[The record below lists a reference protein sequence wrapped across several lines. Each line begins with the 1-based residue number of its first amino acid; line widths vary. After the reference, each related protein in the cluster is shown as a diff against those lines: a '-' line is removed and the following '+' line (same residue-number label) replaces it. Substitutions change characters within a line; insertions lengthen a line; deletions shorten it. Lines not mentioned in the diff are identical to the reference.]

1 MSDVQMS
8 GEQKSGVQKSDVQ
21 DLKDKVCAAIDAR
34 REQIIDIG
42 ETILNNPE
50 TGFREVKTEALV
62 AKTLSGLGLDVE
74 TGLAITGA
82 KATLNGKNNGPNLAL
97 IGELDSL
104 CIPDHPFADSGNGAA
119 HACGH
124 NAQIAGM
131 LGAAMGIIDGDIA
144 PELGGRL
151 TFFAV
156 PAEELIEVGYRMGLR
171 ASGEIEFMTGKAE
184 LIRRGHFDDVNLA
197 LMCHTKNDSVAS
209 HVANSSN
216 GAVIKKIRFLGKAA
230 HAGGRPQFGINALN
244 AANLCMTAIALNRE
258 TFWDS
263 DTIRIHPIITKGGDA
278 VSAVPADVVI
288 ETFVRGRTLEG
299 IVDAAAKVD
308 RAARGAA
315 MAIGATVEIETTA
328 GYLPQHNNRTI
339 SDLWGGNVEHIYGPD
354 QFKIEEHRTGSTDM
368 GDLGHIMPVS
378 HPYIFG
384 ASGTGHGND
393 YLMQDKEAVYV
404 NMAKLLAMTAIDLLH
419 GDADQARKI
428 LDDAP
433 PKLSKQQ
440 YLDFNR
446 SMMDTAR
453 FESEVLPQ
461 RGTPL

>member
-1 MSDVQMS
+1 MSDVQR
-8 GEQKSGVQKSDVQ
+8 
-21 DLKDKVCAAIDAR
+21 LKDRVCAAIDAE
-34 REQIIDIG
+34 REKIVGIG
-42 ETILNNPE
+42 ETIMNNPE

-62 AKTLSGLGLDVE
+62 AGTLRELGMEAE
-74 TGLAITGA
+74 TGLAITGV
-82 KATLNGKNNGPNLAL
+82 KATLNGHNNGPNLAL

-104 CIPDHPFADSGNGAA
+104 CIPDHPFADSASGAA

-131 LGAAMGIIDGDIA
+131 LGAAMGIINSGVA
-144 PELGGRL
+144 AELGGRL

-156 PAEELIEVGYRMGLR
+156 PAEELIEVGYRMDLR
-171 ASGEIEFMTGKAE
+171 DKGDIEFLTGKAE

-197 LMCHTKNDSVAS
+197 LMCHTKNDTVAS

-244 AANLCMTAIALNRE
+244 AANLCMTAIAFQRE

-308 RAARGAA
+308 RAAHGAA

-339 SDLWGGNVEHIYGPD
+339 SNLWGGNVEQIYGPD
-354 QFKIEEHRTGSTDM
+354 QFTIEEHRTGSTDM

-393 YLMQDKEAVYV
+393 YLMQDKQAVYV
-404 NMAKLLAMTAIDLLH
+404 NMAKLLAMTAIDLLS
-419 GDADQARKI
+419 DEADQARKI
-428 LDDAP
+428 LDATP
-433 PKLSKQQ
+433 PKLTKQQ

-446 SMMDTAR
+446 SMMATAR
-453 FESEVLPQ
+453 FESETLPQ
-461 RGTPL
+461 RGVPL

>member
-1 MSDVQMS
+1 VSDIQR
-8 GEQKSGVQKSDVQ
+8 
-21 DLKDKVCAAIDAR
+21 LKDRVCAAIDAK
-34 REQIIDIG
+34 REQIVGIG
-42 ETILNNPE
+42 ETIMSNPE

-62 AKTLSGLGLDVE
+62 AKTFRDLGLEAE
-74 TGLAITGA
+74 TGLAITGV
-82 KATLNGKNNGPNLAL
+82 KATLNGQNNGPNLAL

-104 CIPDHPFADSGNGAA
+104 CIPDHPFADSTSGAA

-131 LGAAMGIIDGDIA
+131 LGAATGIIDSGIA
-144 PELGGRL
+144 GELGGRL

-156 PAEELIEVGYRMGLR
+156 PAEELIEVSYRMGLR
-171 ASGEIEFMTGKAE
+171 DKGDIEFLTGKAE

-197 LMCHTKNDSVAS
+197 LMCHTKNDTVAS

-244 AANLCMTAIALNRE
+244 AANLCMTAIALQRE

-308 RAARGAA
+308 RAAQGAA

-339 SDLWGGNVEHIYGPD
+339 SDLWGGNVEQIYGPN
-354 QFKIEEHRTGSTDM
+354 QFNIEEHRTGSTDM

-393 YLMQDKEAVYV
+393 YLMDDKEAVYI
-404 NMAKLLAMTAIDLLH
+404 NMAKLLAMTAIDLLC
-419 GDADQARKI
+419 DEADQARQI
-428 LDDAP
+428 IDGGP

-446 SMMDTAR
+446 SMMATAR
-453 FESEVLPQ
+453 FESPTLSQ
-461 RGTPL
+461 RGVPQ